1 VLHNLATQEEVEM
14 LMQYGKDK
22 GMSEALITPYGS
34 NQLVPSTTRTNT
46 AAWLDFQQN
55 ELVKKI
61 EDKLAEATGT
71 RAVRCSFSF
80 AESCENNKFIHIYM
94 HTYRR
99 TEKTSRS
106 CTTPTVTSISKST
119 ETTLTLKK
127 TPPII
132 LPKVVTAWSRRFC
145 T

>member
-1 VLHNLATQEEVEM
+1 LSNAFATRLTTPYCSFVLHNLITQDEVEL

-61 EDKLAEATGT
+61 EDKLAEVTGT
-71 RAVRCSFSF
+71 RSVNSP
-80 AESCENNKFIHIYM
+80 
-94 HTYRR
+94 
-99 TEKTSRS
+99 
-106 CTTPTVTSISKST
+106 PTKNRKIS
-119 ETTLTLKK
+119 L
-127 TPPII
+127 
-132 LPKVVTAWSRRFC
+132 R
-145 T
+145 